1 WAYLLW
7 SLAQSTD
14 PASISLPLLTA
25 PLPVELPVNDMPIT
39 NETRERAVALIDH
52 SATNHLMVTVAKQL
66 RATPIELVLT
76 TLVCAYS
83 RHFGV
88 SQMDL
93 AYLGHGRKDPLGRNL
108 IGTLRAVQ
116 ATLNAGV
123 DNGFLYT
130 VIKNLH
136 DLTDDQSELKKKFDI
151 KPQFGFT
158 YLDDMSV
165 RDFFA
170 PDTLLTERPA
180 MLNDLR
186 TMKSQNK
193 YPYLLDFGAWNT
205 ASVSQ

>member
-1 WAYLLW
+1 
-7 SLAQSTD
+7 
-14 PASISLPLLTA
+14 
-25 PLPVELPVNDMPIT
+25 MPIT

-93 AYLGHGRKDPLGRNL
+93 AYLGHGRKDPLGRCDVSRTFPLVFRDAPNSNL